1 MEGAAMLE
9 CLDPTNASRTVATGI
24 LFTLLFAVF
33 GAASAGA
40 SMRDLAGR
48 HQALASSPAHGTRH
62 VDWEK
67 MYAGRNRGNDPR
79 TNGNPSAEEK
89 QNLQKR
95 YKEWQS
101 LPPEKKEL
109 LRRRMDQYR
118 SMPPGER
125 KLYEE
130 RYRQWRQ
137 LPPEERRRIENNLQ
151 RWDKLT
157 PAERDAIR
165 KRFGK

>member
-1 MEGAAMLE
+1 MLE
-9 CLDPTNASRTVATGI
+9 RLDPTTASKTVATGI
-24 LFTLLFAVF
+24 LLTLLLALY
-33 GAASAGA
+33 GATSAGA
-40 SMRDLAGR
+40 SMRDLAGW
-48 HQALASSPAHGTRH
+48 HQALASSPTHETQH
-62 VDWEK
+62 VDGHQT
-67 MYAGRNRGNDPR
+67 YASRNRGSGSR
-79 TNGNPSAEEK
+79 TTGHLSAEEK

-95 YKEWQS
+95 YEEWQS

-125 KLYEE
+125 ELYQE
-130 RYRQWRQ
+130 RYRQWRR

-151 RWDKLT
+151 RWDELT